1 MTSLKKTVLLLP
13 SFLFL
18 IISCNNNEQ
27 HLSTNPSNPA
37 QQETLGGDSDEHG
50 CKGSAGYQWSAL
62 RNECIRIFEAGVGLS
77 PMSDKVDTT
86 LAVFA
91 VFSTDADR
99 KKVELFMPTEKPV
112 IMDKT
117 EGKNNWQNER
127 FILSEPVPRQLVLED
142 KSNKVMYKLK

>member
-1 MTSLKKTVLLLP
+1 MTNLKKTVLWLS
-13 SFLFL
+13 SFLSI

-27 HLSTNPSNPA
+27 NSASNPTPKEA
-37 QQETLGGDSDEHG
+37 LGGDSDEHG

-77 PMSDKVDTT
+77 PMSDKVDTN

-91 VFSTDADR
+91 VFSTDANR
-99 KKVELFMPTEKPV
+99 KKVELFVPSEKPI

-127 FILSEPVPRQLVLED
+127 FILSEPTPQQLVLED
-142 KSNKVMYKLK
+142 KSNNIMYMLK

>member
-1 MTSLKKTVLLLP
+1 
-13 SFLFL
+13 
-18 IISCNNNEQ
+18 
-27 HLSTNPSNPA
+27 
-37 QQETLGGDSDEHG
+37 
-50 CKGSAGYQWSAL
+50 
-62 RNECIRIFEAGVGLS
+62 FEAGVGLS